1 MWFYIVF
8 IILNNAAATQNKTSR
23 GVKMSY
29 GSSQDMK
36 ALMYEQKIIKDV
48 YVRDG
53 YDPND
58 SPSQLACVS
67 YEIADFDV
75 DNMDEIKKQL
85 TLQLKMRATWF
96 DPRIEANFT
105 GANNNII
112 LLPSVK
118 SESLPLIWT
127 PYQNLVIKNWIK
139 WINVNHP
146 RNYRFL
152 KFYTTNSWSFG
163 RFPPNSALVSAS
175 INWRV
180 VLSCYKWL
188 KYLNFPHDSNR
199 CKFEMRSEY
208 ANATFDVNVRKTRE
222 RFFQTYVLSGF
233 AFSNSIMPPI
243 VKNTSGYE
251 FGYTQFGVDI
261 TFERLIEKYVYEY
274 YMPCILIVL
283 ASMLSFIIPLSAIPG
298 RVALVV
304 TQFLTLTNMFIHQ
317 RVIHKLIYITL
328 RLCHVWQKLHL

>member
-1 MWFYIVF
+1 MVSVNRMWFCIIP
-8 IILNNAAATQNKTSR
+8 IILNNAAARQNKGR
-23 GVKMSY
+23 GGVIMSY
-29 GSSQDMK
+29 GSSQDSK
-36 ALMYEQKIIKDV
+36 ALMYEEKIIKDV

-58 SPSQLACVS
+58 SPSPLTWVS
-67 YEIADFDV
+67 YEITDFDV

-96 DPRIEANFT
+96 DPRIDANFS
-105 GANNNII
+105 GAKNNII

-127 PYQNLVIKNWIK
+127 PYQNLVVKNWIK
-139 WINVNHP
+139 WININHP
-146 RNYRFL
+146 NGYRFL
-152 KFYTTNSWSFG
+152 KLYTTNSWSFG
-163 RFPPNSALVSAS
+163 RFPPNIALVSAS

-180 VLSCYKWL
+180 VISCHKGL
-188 KYLNFPHDSNR
+188 KYANYPHDSNR
-199 CKFEMRSEY
+199 CKFEIRSEY
-208 ANATFDVNVRKTRE
+208 ANATFDVSGTKNKE
-222 RFFQTYVLSGF
+222 RFFETYDLSGF
-233 AFSNSIMPPI
+233 EFANSIMPPT

-251 FGYTQFGVDI
+251 FEYTQFGVEI
-261 TFERLIEKYVYEY
+261 KFERLIEKYVYEY

-317 RVIHKLIYITL
+317 RVI
-328 RLCHVWQKLHL
+328 QKIISIM

>member
-1 MWFYIVF
+1 MVFVNPMWFYIVF
-8 IILNNAAATQNKTSR
+8 IILNNASAKQNNTSR
-23 GVKMSY
+23 GVIMRY
-29 GSSQDMK
+29 GSSQDLK
-36 ALMYEQKIIKDV
+36 ALMYEEKIIKDV

-58 SPSQLACVS
+58 SPSPLTWVS
-67 YEIADFDV
+67 YEITDFDV

-96 DPRIEANFT
+96 DPRIEANFS

-180 VLSCYKWL
+180 ALSCYKWL
-188 KYLNFPHDSNR
+188 KYVNYPHDKNR

-208 ANATFDVNVRKTRE
+208 ANATFDVSGTKNRK
-222 RFFQTYVLSGF
+222 RFFETYDLSGF
-233 AFSNSIMPPI
+233 EFSNLIIPPSL
-243 VKNTSGYE
+243 KNTSGYE
-251 FGYTQFGVDI
+251 FEYTQFGVDI
-261 TFERLIEKYVYEY
+261 KFERLKEKYVYEY

-317 RVIHKLIYITL
+317 RVNYTL
-328 RLCHVWQKLHL
+328 VSIPLRFWR

>member
-1 MWFYIVF
+1 MVFVNPMWFYIVF
-8 IILNNAAATQNKTSR
+8 ATLNNATAKQNKTK
-23 GVKMSY
+23 GGAIMSY
-29 GSSQDMK
+29 GSSQDLK
-36 ALMYEQKIIKDV
+36 ALMYEEKIIKDV

-58 SPSQLACVS
+58 SPIPLTCVS
-67 YEIADFDV
+67 YEITDFDV

-96 DPRIEANFT
+96 DPRIEANFS

-112 LLPSVK
+112 LLPSVE
-118 SESLPLIWT
+118 SESRPLTWT
-127 PYQNLVIKNWIK
+127 PFQNLVIKNWIK
-139 WINVNHP
+139 WININHP
-146 RNYRFL
+146 RRYRFL
-152 KFYTTNSWSFG
+152 KLYTTNSWSLG
-163 RFPPNSALVSAS
+163 RFPPNIVLVSAT

-180 VLSCYKWL
+180 VISCYKWL
-188 KYLNFPHDSNR
+188 KYANFPHDSNK

-208 ANATFDVNVRKTRE
+208 ANATFDVSDTKTRE
-222 RFFQTYVLSGF
+222 RFFETYDLSGF
-233 AFSNSIMPPI
+233 EFSNLIMPPT

-251 FGYTQFGVDI
+251 FEYTQLGVEI
-261 TFERLIEKYVYEY
+261 KFERIIEKYVYEY

-317 RVIHKLIYITL
+317 RVI
-328 RLCHVWQKLHL
+328 QKIISIM